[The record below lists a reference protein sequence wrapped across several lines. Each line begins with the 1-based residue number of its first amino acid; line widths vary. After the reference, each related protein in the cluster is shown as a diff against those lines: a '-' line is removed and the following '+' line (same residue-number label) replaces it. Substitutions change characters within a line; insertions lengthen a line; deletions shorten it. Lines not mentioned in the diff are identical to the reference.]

1 MAINVNKLLEA
12 GCKVKIFMA
21 NWFALTSYSVSLR
34 KVIDV
39 CSYNTEMWRTAG
51 MRIDEVELV
60 RSSDEISRDLHRYW
74 PLALKVARSTN
85 LSEVTECILS
95 SKDTRP
101 YYDEPKSLFSHEV
114 FGTCMHSAAILSRD
128 EADVWLLD
136 VGQRASN
143 KVAERYR
150 EREAAMRE
158 DPHRRVVAL
167 FHGVLPSLLE
177 YPEIE
182 MFGDPRW
189 AIYME
194 DTEWEVGRAM
204 RKAFCPPGT
213 VEGNP
218 CLEYIRQIIF
228 PLFGK
233 FEVVREDGSDRTF
246 LSMEELAAD
255 YESGAL
261 QAADV
266 KRALEKAINA
276 ALQPVRDHFSFA
288 SNRPMKRR

>member
-1 MAINVNKLLEA
+1 MHITKGTTMAINVNKLLEA

-21 NWFALTSYSVSLR
+21 DWFALTNHNVSLR
-34 KVIDV
+34 KVHDV
-39 CSYNTEMWRTAG
+39 CAYTTEMWRTVG
-51 MRIDEVELV
+51 MHLDEVELV
-60 RSSDEISRDLHRYW
+60 RASDEVSRDTHRYW
-74 PLALKVARSTN
+74 PLDMKVARRTK
-85 LSEVTECILS
+85 LSDMVECILS
-95 SKDTRP
+95 SKDMRL
-101 YYDEPKSLFSHEV
+101 YGSFLYQPKGLFSDEV
-114 FGTCMHSAAILSRD
+114 FDTCLHSAAILSRD

-136 VGQRASN
+136 IGQRASN
-143 KVAERYR
+143 KVVERYR

-158 DPHRRVVAL
+158 DRHRPVVAL
-167 FHGVLPSLLE
+167 SHGVLPSLLE

-213 VEGNP
+213 ADGNP

-233 FEVVREDGSDRTF
+233 FEVAT
-246 LSMEELAAD
+246 L
-255 YESGAL
+255 
-261 QAADV
+261 
-266 KRALEKAINA
+266 
-276 ALQPVRDHFSFA
+276 
-288 SNRPMKRR
+288 